1 MRNGFDHHLCPAT
14 LEEKSFG
21 VFIIKIKELQELL
34 NLSI

>member
-1 MRNGFDHHLCPAT
+1 MRNGFDHHLCSAT